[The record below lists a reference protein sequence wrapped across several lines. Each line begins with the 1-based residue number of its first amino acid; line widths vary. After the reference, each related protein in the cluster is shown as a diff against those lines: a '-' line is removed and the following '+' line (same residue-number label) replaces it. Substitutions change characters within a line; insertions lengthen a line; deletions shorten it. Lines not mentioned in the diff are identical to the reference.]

1 MRVHIPTPEEIFV
14 QLVHGDE
21 DRRPLLFI
29 STSIITVVAT
39 IAVVLRFISARLN
52 GSILRAD
59 DYTIF
64 LALVMTAHLFP
75 VALSYLPSQPSL
87 TEIRRF

>member
-1 MRVHIPTPEEIFV
+1 MFHHACARIHTLLPSKAIAHGKMRVHVLTSEEIFV
-14 QLVHGDE
+14 QLVHGHE

-29 STSIITVVAT
+29 STSIITLVAT

-52 GSILRAD
+52 SSVLRAD

-64 LALVMTAHLFP
+64 VALV
-75 VALSYLPSQPSL
+75 
-87 TEIRRF
+87 